1 MLQLIEANWLAVIL
15 GAAIL
20 VAIAFWLFA
29 KGSQGT
35 VRERR
40 PDVLDEG
47 AAPARR
53 NQALIDAP
61 PAATYADNPAAGLLG
76 GVGEVIAAAV
86 QEETARAG
94 ASESPVLSEQ
104 PVLPEVPTLDAA
116 HAPADD
122 LTRIKGL
129 GPKLSAL
136 LATLGVTRFDQIA
149 AWTDADLA
157 RIDSQLGSFAGRPSR
172 DKWVE
177 QARLL
182 AAGDTSGYEG
192 KFGKL

>member
-1 MLQLIEANWLAVIL
+1 MMQLIQGNWLAAVLAVVI
-15 GAAIL
+15 
-20 VAIAFWLFA
+20 AIAIAWWLFA
-29 KGSQGT
+29 KGSQRS

-61 PAATYADNPAAGLLG
+61 PAATYADNPAAGLMG

-86 QEETARAG
+86 QEETSRAG
-94 ASESPVLSEQ
+94 AIES
-104 PVLPEVPTLDAA
+104 PVLPEVPALDEAP
-116 HAPADD
+116 APADD

-136 LATLGVTRFDQIA
+136 LGTLGVTRFEQIA
-149 AWTDADLA
+149 AWSEADIA
-157 RIDSQLGSFAGRPSR
+157 RIDAQLGSFAGRPTR
-172 DKWVE
+172 DQWVE
-177 QARLL
+177 QARFL
-182 AAGDTSGYEG
+182 AAGDTGGYEG